1 MGITTIVSYGVS
13 QYLIGVLVPPIA
25 RDLGWDKAV
34 INGAYSVTVLISGVL
49 GFGVGRLVDRFGARA
64 LMSAGSALLG
74 VSLLLLSRVQT
85 IPQFYAIWGLGMGLG
100 TALTYYPV
108 SFTVVTNWFERR
120 RMNAL
125 SLLTFFGAF
134 ASTVFYPLNG
144 WLTASFGW
152 RDAVAVLGVV
162 NLLIALPLHALVV
175 RRHPE
180 DFGWQPD
187 GHSARTAEPVSE
199 ITGMPLSQALRTA
212 AFWLITAAISLSFF
226 ATTTVIVE
234 HIAFLVSRG
243 LSLTLVTTIV
253 GLWGIAYL
261 PGRSI
266 VAVFGGRVSLRALM
280 IVTFLVEAGGVAV
293 LLSAHDAWG
302 AVAYVLVF
310 GGAYGASAPLRG
322 ALMAEMFGRRAYGAI
337 IAAQGIPIAVLSAL
351 GPAVGGR
358 IIDVIGYKASFDLCI
373 ATLLVGALLMLPM
386 PRSRAAQ

>member
-25 RDLGWDKAV
+25 HDLGWDKAV
-34 INGAYSVTVLISGVL
+34 INGAYSISVLVSGVL

-85 IPQFYAIWGLGMGLG
+85 IPQFYAIWGAGIGLG
-100 TALTYYPV
+100 TALTCYPV

-134 ASTVFYPLNG
+134 ASTIFYPLNG
-144 WLTASFGW
+144 WLTAAFGW
-152 RDAVAVLGVV
+152 RDAVAVLGTV
-162 NLLIALPLHALVV
+162 NLFVAVPLHALVV

-180 DFGWQPD
+180 DFGWLPD
-187 GHSARTAEPVSE
+187 GDSVRREETFSE
-199 ITGMPLSQALRTA
+199 ITGMRLSEALRTT

-243 LSLTLVTTIV
+243 LTLTLVTTIV

-266 VAVFGGRVSLRALM
+266 VAVFGGRVSLAGNSFRASSWAA
-280 IVTFLVEAGGVAV
+280 VEGSLFMYSSALTCNCVSKPAALGRATRRMSMRRLCSAARRSPRN
-293 LLSAHDAWG
+293 LLAR
-302 AVAYVLVF
+302 
-310 GGAYGASAPLRG
+310 ASA
-322 ALMAEMFGRRAYGAI
+322 
-337 IAAQGIPIAVLSAL
+337 Q
-351 GPAVGGR
+351 
-358 IIDVIGYKASFDLCI
+358 
-373 ATLLVGALLMLPM
+373 
-386 PRSRAAQ
+386 